1 MRAACASARLIH
13 CPVKYPILPT
23 VDHPDDGDEVVVAFA
38 TEAVGAAT
46 DFAARTLAIVGGA
59 IVAIER

>member
-1 MRAACASARLIH
+1 VA
-13 CPVKYPILPT
+13 
-23 VDHPDDGDEVVVAFA
+23 HPDDGDAEVVVDFA